1 MKEKILL
8 VNNQTYEFDDVSIYK
23 NLFTITF
30 DENVD
35 MSSLLE
41 DMSIFDS
48 IQILT
53 RGDVVCAK
61 YDGYNTVYKQD
72 NHRVTLSND
81 KSVYEEPHPTPDP
94 EPLPEPEPE
103 PEPELTLE
111 EVKKEKIAQLSSTC
125 EQCIYNGVTME
136 INGETKHFSYKAED
150 QVNLGNALQL
160 AQVTGLDVPY
170 HADGDNCKLYTPEQ
184 IVELYVQ
191 QMTNLTHNQ
200 TYFNQLRMYVETLE
214 KKEDV
219 ENVMYGQDLTG
230 IYLDKYTEIM
240 TQAGV
245 LIKAYLGL
253 DKADDPATDVTPE
266 GTENGTTE
274 KTTEEVTADGN
285 N

>member
-72 NHRVTLSND
+72 DHRVTFSND

-94 EPLPEPEPE
+94 EPLPEPDPE

-136 INGETKHFSYKAED
+136 IDGETKHFSYKAED

-200 TYFNQLRMYVETLE
+200 TYFNQLRMHVETLE
-214 KKEDV
+214 EKEDV
-219 ENVMYGQDLTG
+219 ENIMYGQDLTG
-230 IYLDKYTEIM
+230 KYLDKYTEIM

-253 DKADDPATDVTPE
+253 DKSDDPATDVTPD
-266 GTENGTTE
+266 TENGTTE
-274 KTTEEVTADGN
+274 ETTEEVTADGN
-285 N
+285 S

>member
-72 NHRVTLSND
+72 DHRVTFSND

-136 INGETKHFSYKAED
+136 IDGETKYFSYKAED

-184 IVELYVQ
+184 IVKLYVQ

-214 KKEDV
+214 EKEDV
-219 ENVMYGQDLTG
+219 ENIMYGQDLTG
-230 IYLDKYTEIM
+230 KYLDKYTEMM

-253 DKADDPATDVTPE
+253 DKADDPATDVTPD
-266 GTENGTTE
+266 TENGTVE
-274 KTTEEVTADGN
+274 GTTEEVTADGN

>member
-72 NHRVTLSND
+72 NYRVTLSND

-136 INGETKHFSYKAED
+136 IDGETKHFSYKSED

-214 KKEDV
+214 EKGDV
-219 ENVMYGQDLTG
+219 ENVIYGQDLTEK
-230 IYLDKYTEIM
+230 YLDKYTEIM

-253 DKADDPATDVTPE
+253 DKSDDPATDVTPD
-266 GTENGTTE
+266 TENGTTE
-274 KTTEEVTADGN
+274 ETTEEVTADGN
-285 N
+285 S

>member
-72 NHRVTLSND
+72 NYRVTLSND

-94 EPLPEPEPE
+94 EPVPEPDPE

-219 ENVMYGQDLTG
+219 ENVMYGQDLT
-230 IYLDKYTEIM
+230 
-240 TQAGV
+240 
-245 LIKAYLGL
+245 
-253 DKADDPATDVTPE
+253 
-266 GTENGTTE
+266 
-274 KTTEEVTADGN
+274 
-285 N
+285 

>member
-72 NHRVTLSND
+72 DHRVTFSND

-136 INGETKHFSYKAED
+136 IDGETKHFSYKSED

-214 KKEDV
+214 EKGDV
-219 ENVMYGQDLTG
+219 ENVIYGQDLTEK
-230 IYLDKYTEIM
+230 YLDKYTEIM

-253 DKADDPATDVTPE
+253 DKSDDPATDVTPD
-266 GTENGTTE
+266 TENGTTE
-274 KTTEEVTADGN
+274 ETTEEVTADGN